1 MGGKADQFGFETLRS
16 WRPKQKTDDKPEYQ
30 NHDRN
35 DDQAWNERGKHGSN
49 SR

>member
-16 WRPKQKTDDKPEYQ
+16 WRPKQKTDDNPENQ
-30 NHDRN
+30 DRDRN
-35 DDQAWNERGKHGSN
+35 DNQAGNERGKHVSN